1 MSPARDV
8 RSVPLVVDVDGSLV
22 SGDLLVEGMARMIA
36 RDPLKLLALPG
47 WLARGRASFKH
58 RVARAA
64 ELPPETLALNAAV
77 QGEIADAKAQRREV
91 WLASAGDATVVGPLA
106 EAVGAAGFFASDGR
120 INLAGE
126 AKAATLV
133 GRFGEAG
140 FDYVGNERRDL
151 PVWRRARRCA
161 GVGLGARLAR
171 ELRAIDPRARLL
183 AGGGGGM
190 RDVVGA
196 LRPHHW
202 VKNVLVFAAI
212 VAAHE
217 TSIVSYLVTA
227 ALFVAFS
234 VLASGTYL
242 LNDVLDLPYDRGHP
256 TKRKR
261 ALASGRLPLVPMCG
275 LAALLVLSGL
285 AGAFALSVEAGLL
298 VSLYLAGSLAY
309 SLRLKRWLFAD
320 VVVLALLY
328 VLRLIAGAAAVFVVP
343 SGWLLGFSFFL
354 FLGLAIVKRQAAL
367 AVNGSLEPPSAP
379 SGRAYRP
386 ADLPAMTA
394 LGAASGFAAVLVLAL
409 YIATPEVSGRYQD
422 PYLLFP
428 LCPLLLYWFGRLTLV
443 AHRGAVGDDPVV
455 FALRDRVSHLV
466 FAAGLVLFL
475 LAL

>member
-1 MSPARDV
+1 M
-8 RSVPLVVDVDGSLV
+8 PLVVDVDGSLV
-22 SGDLLVEGMARMIA
+22 NGDLLVEGVARMVA
-36 RDPLKLLALPG
+36 REPLKLLALPG
-47 WLARGRASFKH
+47 WLARGRASFKR
-58 RVARAA
+58 RVAGAV

-77 QGEIADAKAQRREV
+77 RGEIADAKGEGREV
-91 WLASAGDATVVGPLA
+91 WLASAADATVVGPLA
-106 EAVGAAGFFASDGR
+106 EAVGAVGCFASDGR
-120 INLAGE
+120 TNLAGE
-126 AKAATLV
+126 AKAAMLV

-171 ELRAIDPRARLL
+171 ELRAIDPQARLL
-183 AGGGGGM
+183 AGGGGM
-190 RDVVGA
+190 RDVIGA

-202 VKNVLVFAAI
+202 VKNVLVFAAAI
-212 VAAHE
+212 AAHE

-227 ALFVAFS
+227 AFFVALS
-234 VLASGTYL
+234 ILASGTYL

-261 ALASGRLPLVPMCG
+261 ALASGRLPLAPMCG
-275 LAALLVLSGL
+275 LAAVLVLSGL

-298 VSLYLAGSLAY
+298 TSLYLAGSLAY
-309 SLRLKRWLFAD
+309 SLGLKRRLLAD

-328 VLRLIAGAAAVFVVP
+328 VLRLLAGAAAVFVVP

-428 LCPLLLYWFGRLTLV
+428 LCPLLLYWLGRLTLI
-443 AHRGAVGDDPVV
+443 AHRGMVGDDPVV

>member
-8 RSVPLVVDVDGSLV
+8 RPVPLVVDVDGSLV

-36 RDPLKLLALPG
+36 RDPVKLLALPG
-47 WLARGRASFKH
+47 WLARGRASFKR
-58 RVARAA
+58 RVAEAV
-64 ELPPETLALNAAV
+64 ELPPATLSLNAAV
-77 QGEIADAKAQRREV
+77 QGEVADAKAQGREV
-91 WLASAGDATVVGPLA
+91 WLASAADAIVVGRLA
-106 EAVGAAGFFASDGR
+106 EAVGAAGFIASDGR
-120 INLAGE
+120 TNLAGE
-126 AKAATLV
+126 AKAARLV
-133 GRFGEAG
+133 DRFGEAG

-171 ELRAIDPRARLL
+171 ELRAIDPQARLL

-190 RDVVGA
+190 RDVIGA

-202 VKNVLVFAAI
+202 VKNVLVFAAVI
-212 VAAHE
+212 AAHE
-217 TSIVSYLVTA
+217 TAIAPYLATA
-227 ALFVAFS
+227 ALFVALS

-285 AGAFALSVEAGLL
+285 AGAFAVSVEAGLL
-298 VSLYLAGSLAY
+298 VSLYLVGSLAY
-309 SLRLKRWLFAD
+309 TLRLKRRLFAD
-320 VVVLALLY
+320 VVALALLY
-328 VLRLIAGAAAVFVVP
+328 VLRLLAGAAAVFVVP
-343 SGWLLGFSFFL
+343 SDWLLGFSFFL
-354 FLGLAIVKRQAAL
+354 FLGLAIVKRQTAL
-367 AVNGSLEPPSAP
+367 AANGSREAPSAP
-379 SGRAYRP
+379 TGRAYRP

-466 FAAGLVLFL
+466 FAAALALFL

>member
-1 MSPARDV
+1 MSPARDI
-8 RSVPLVVDVDGSLV
+8 RQVPLVVDVDGSLV
-22 SGDLLVEGMARMIA
+22 SGDLLVEGVVRMIA
-36 RDPLKLLALPG
+36 REPLKLLALPG
-47 WLARGRASFKH
+47 WLARGRADFKR
-58 RVARAA
+58 RVAGTV

-77 QGEIADAKAQRREV
+77 QGEIAEAKAQGREV
-91 WLASAGDATVVGPLA
+91 WLASAADATVVGPLA

-120 INLAGE
+120 TNLAGE
-126 AKAATLV
+126 AKAARLV

-171 ELRAIDPRARLL
+171 KLRAIDPQARLL
-183 AGGGGGM
+183 AGGGGM

-227 ALFVAFS
+227 AFFVALS
-234 VLASGTYL
+234 ILASGTYL

-256 TKRKR
+256 SKRKR

-285 AGAFALSVEAGLL
+285 AGAFVLSVEAGLL
-298 VSLYLAGSLAY
+298 TALYLAGSLAY
-309 SLRLKRWLFAD
+309 SLRLKRRLFAD

-328 VLRLIAGAAAVFVVP
+328 VLRLLAGAAAVLIVP

-379 SGRAYRP
+379 TGRAYRP
-386 ADLPAMTA
+386 ADLPTMNA

-409 YIATPEVSGRYQD
+409 YIATPEVSSRYQD

-428 LCPLLLYWFGRLTLV
+428 LCPLLLYWLGRLTLI